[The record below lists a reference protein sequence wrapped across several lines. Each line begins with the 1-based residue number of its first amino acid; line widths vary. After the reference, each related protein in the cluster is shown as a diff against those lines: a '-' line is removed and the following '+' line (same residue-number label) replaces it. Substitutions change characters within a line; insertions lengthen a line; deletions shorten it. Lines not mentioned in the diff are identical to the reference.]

1 MEVCFLIK
9 SNLPILM
16 AKCRIRT
23 VAELSEKTG
32 ISRTT
37 LRTIYYGKGKGVQYQ
52 TLLVL
57 CRFFKVG
64 IGEILECELENKS
77 A

>member
-1 MEVCFLIK
+1 MK

-16 AKCRIRT
+16 AKDGIRT

-32 ISRTT
+32 ISKTT
-37 LRTIYYGKGKGVQYQ
+37 LRAVYYGKGKGVQYQ
-52 TLLVL
+52 TLIAL

-64 IGEILECELENKS
+64 IGDILELKREEP

>member
-1 MEVCFLIK
+1 MLK

-16 AKCRIRT
+16 AKDGIRT

-32 ISRTT
+32 ISKTT
-37 LRTIYYGKGKGVQYQ
+37 LRAVYYGKGKGVQYQ
-52 TLLVL
+52 TLIVL

-64 IGEILECELENKS
+64 IGDILELKREES

>member
-1 MEVCFLIK
+1 MIK

-16 AKCRIRT
+16 AKNRIRT
-23 VAELSEKTG
+23 VAELSERTG

-37 LRTIYYGKGKGVQYQ
+37 LTAIYYGKGKGVQYQ
-52 TLLVL
+52 TLLTL
-57 CRFFKVG
+57 CSLFNVG
-64 IGEILECELENKS
+64 VGEILEVVIVEKT

>member
-1 MEVCFLIK
+1 MVK

-16 AKCRIRT
+16 AKQGIRSI
-23 VAELSEKTG
+23 AELAEKTE

-37 LRTIYYGKGKGVQYQ
+37 LTAIYYGKEKGVQYH

-64 IGEILECELENKS
+64 IGEILECELENQS

>member
-1 MEVCFLIK
+1 MIK

-16 AKCRIRT
+16 AKFGIRT
-23 VAELSEKTG
+23 VAELSEKTD

-37 LRTIYYGKGKGVQYQ
+37 LRAIYYGKGKGVQYQ

-64 IGEILECELENKS
+64 IGDILECDLETKS